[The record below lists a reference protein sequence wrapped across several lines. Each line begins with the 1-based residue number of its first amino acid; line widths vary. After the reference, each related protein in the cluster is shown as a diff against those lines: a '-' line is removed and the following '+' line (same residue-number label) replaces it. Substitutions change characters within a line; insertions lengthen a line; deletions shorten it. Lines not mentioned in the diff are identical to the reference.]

1 MPTSACKSALVN
13 DTISK
18 NAPVLICLFRS
29 IQVVVKD
36 RDTGR
41 SRGFGF
47 VRYGNDADAE
57 NAIANMDGQE

>member
-1 MPTSACKSALVN
+1 MPTSACKSALAS

-29 IQVVVKD
+29 YQVVVKD